1 MPSND
6 VLVDRELKA
15 ARERE
20 SDYRIRL
27 ARHRSLSLRLRAHAG
42 LLRDALRES
51 LDGWNMMSRLLADVA
66 RLSSQALEVPRT
78 SIWLFDEARANLVC
92 RFQLPAGLS
101 TEGMVLPVASCPAYI
116 RALGTTELGAVAV
129 DDAWS
134 DARTADLRDYL
145 RTYNVGAMLDI
156 PILGPGQLHGVVC
169 HEHEGGPRHW
179 QEEEIDFATDVGAMV
194 ALVLEAERRIGAEH
208 LARGSEAKY
217 QNLVESLPVT
227 VYSFQARTG
236 ELEYLSPRIQEL
248 GGLAAERYLVAG
260 GIENWVQA
268 IEPEDREP
276 VRRRLSGHIAEGFE
290 GELIYR
296 IRLPDGTRRWVRDT
310 CGVVRDI
317 TGKPIAVQG
326 TLADITALKEAEL
339 ERAEIDRRYRRLLEN
354 ADLLAVILSA
364 TGHVEMVNDCFVRL
378 TGFTREEAMGADGFA
393 LILPER
399 ERDEVRARYLASV
412 RNGDLVPRF
421 ETGLRTRGG
430 SMRRILWTNTLI
442 RSSSGT
448 VIGCASL
455 GLDITDRVE
464 AEELQLQQQ
473 KIESL
478 GRLAATVAHDFN
490 NLLTIISASTASLSK
505 LSRPADATAI
515 IDIEAAVRQ
524 ATGLTRSLLAYA
536 RRETIAPTLL
546 SVDELVIAAVP
557 LLRQIVGA
565 DLDLSVSLDTASER
579 VVIDGTQLR
588 QVLLNLVGNA
598 VDATRG
604 FGHHVRVSTGLVVL
618 EGDQSRARG
627 LITEGTFLVL
637 TVADDGRGMGRE
649 LQERAFDPFFTTK
662 VGGEGT
668 GLGLAMCT
676 SIARRAGGFISC
688 ESVPG
693 RGATLR
699 VHLPIAR
706 SRGDKTPAPEPV
718 ITGDLDRTP
727 MPEVDPPRIL
737 VVESDESTRYFVTRV
752 LSSEGIEVIDATD
765 VKGAREALADN
776 SVDLLLTARAL
787 PDGDGMGLA
796 REAREQHRARRIVL
810 VAGEPAAGF
819 NGDVTKELAAH
830 IIDAVLAKPLRVE
843 NLLDTVLALLRD
855 GHHRTL

>member
-1 MPSND
+1 MSSND
-6 VLVDRELKA
+6 VLVDRELRA

-20 SDYRIRL
+20 SDYRTRL
-27 ARHRSLSLRLRAHAG
+27 ARHRALSQRLRAHAA
-42 LLRDALRES
+42 LLRDALRNS
-51 LDGWNMMSRLLADVA
+51 FDGWNMMSRLLTDVA
-66 RLSSQALEVPRT
+66 RLSSQALDIPRT
-78 SIWLFDEARANLVC
+78 SIWLFDETREQLVC
-92 RFQLPAGLS
+92 RFQLPPGLE
-101 TEGMVLPVASCPAYI
+101 TEGMVLPVASCPGYI
-116 RALGTTELGAVAV
+116 RALTTTELGAVAV

-134 DARTADLRDYL
+134 DARTSDLRDYL
-145 RTYNVGAMLDI
+145 RRYNVGALLDI
-156 PILGPGQLHGVVC
+156 PILGPGHVHGVVC

-208 LARGSEAKY
+208 VARGSEAKY

-227 VYSFQARTG
+227 VYSFQAHTG
-236 ELEYLSPRIQEL
+236 QLEYLSPRIREL

-260 GIENWVQA
+260 GIDNWLQA

-276 VRRRLSGHIAEGFE
+276 VRRRLSGHISEGFE
-290 GELIYR
+290 RELIYR

-310 CGVVRDI
+310 CGVVRNL

-378 TGFTREEAMGADGFA
+378 TGFSRDEAMGADGFA
-393 LILPER
+393 LILPEM
-399 ERDEVRARYLASV
+399 ERDEVRGRYLASI

-430 SMRRILWTNTLI
+430 SLRRILWTNTLI
-442 RSSSGT
+442 RSSAGT
-448 VIGCASL
+448 VVGSASL
-455 GLDITDRVE
+455 GLDITERVE
-464 AEELQLQQQ
+464 AEALQLQQQ

-490 NLLTIISASTASLSK
+490 NLLTVISASAASLGK
-505 LSRPADATAI
+505 PADEVEAGAI
-515 IDIEAAVRQ
+515 ADIEAAVHQ

-546 SVDELVIAAVP
+546 SVDELVTSALP
-557 LLRQIVGA
+557 LLRQIVGP
-565 DLDLSVSLDTASER
+565 DINLSVSLDTASER

-604 FGHHVRVSTGLVVL
+604 FGHHVRVSTGLLVM
-618 EGDQSRARG
+618 EADQARNRG
-627 LITEGTFLVL
+627 LFSEGTFLML
-637 TVADDGRGMGRE
+637 TVSDDGRGMSRD

-662 VGGEGT
+662 STGEGT

-676 SIARRAGGFISC
+676 SIVRRAGGFIAI
-688 ESVPG
+688 ESLPD

-699 VHLPIAR
+699 VHLPLAR
-706 SRGDKTPAPEPV
+706 SRGDGGPTLRPAASGE
-718 ITGDLDRTP
+718 LERTP
-727 MPEVDPPRIL
+727 VPEVEPPRIL
-737 VVESDESTRYFVTRV
+737 VVESPRYFVTRV
-752 LSSEGIEVIDATD
+752 LSSEGIEVVDATD
-765 VKGAREALADN
+765 LKGARAALAGS

-787 PDGDGMGLA
+787 PDGDGEGLA
-796 REAREQHRARRIVL
+796 REARELHRARHVVV
-810 VAGEPAAGF
+810 VAGGPAEGRD
-819 NGDVTKELAAH
+819 GDPTKDLAARG
-830 IIDAVLAKPLRVE
+830 IDAVLAKPLRIE
-843 NLLDTVLALLRD
+843 NLLDTVLGLLHD
-855 GHHRTL
+855 GHQRSI

>member
-6 VLVDRELKA
+6 VLVERELKA

-20 SDYRIRL
+20 SDYRTRL
-27 ARHRSLSLRLRAHAG
+27 AHHRSLSLRLRAHAA
-42 LLRDALRES
+42 LLRDALRAS
-51 LDGWNMMSRLLADVA
+51 LDGWNMLSRLLADVA
-66 RLSSQALEVPRT
+66 RLSSQALEIPRT
-78 SIWLFDEARANLVC
+78 SIWLFDESRINLVC
-92 RFQLPAGLS
+92 RFQLPAGSS
-101 TEGMVLPVASCPAYI
+101 TEGMILPVASCPGYI
-116 RALGTTELGAVAV
+116 RALSTTELGAVAV

-134 DARTADLRDYL
+134 DARTADLREYL
-145 RTYNVGAMLDI
+145 RTYNVGALLDI

-208 LARGSEAKY
+208 VARGSEAKY

-227 VYSFQARTG
+227 VYSFQAHTG
-236 ELEYLSPRIQEL
+236 QLEYLSPRVQEL

-276 VRRRLSGHIAEGFE
+276 VRRRLSGHIADGFE
-290 GELIYR
+290 RELIYR

-310 CGVVRDI
+310 CAVVRDL
-317 TGKPIAVQG
+317 TGTPIAVQG

-378 TGFTREEAMGADGFA
+378 TGFSREEAMGADGFA

-399 ERDEVRARYLASV
+399 ERDEVRERYLTSV

-430 SMRRILWTNTLI
+430 SLRRILWTNTLI
-442 RSSSGT
+442 RSSAGT
-448 VIGCASL
+448 VVGSASL
-455 GLDITDRVE
+455 GLDITERVE
-464 AEELQLQQQ
+464 AEALQLQQQ

-490 NLLTIISASTASLSK
+490 NLLTVISTA
-505 LSRPADATAI
+505 TAALDKRSDPDETAAI
-515 IDIEAAVRQ
+515 DDIEAAVRQ

-546 SVDELVIAAVP
+546 SVDELVASALP
-557 LLRQIVGA
+557 LLRQIVGNEIE
-565 DLDLSVSLDTASER
+565 LQVSLDTAAER

-588 QVLLNLVGNA
+588 QVILNLVGNA
-598 VDATRG
+598 IDATRG
-604 FGHHVRVSTGLVVL
+604 FGHCVRVSTGLVVM
-618 EGDQSRARG
+618 EADQARNRG
-627 LITEGTFLVL
+627 LFSEGTFLVL
-637 TVADDGRGMGRE
+637 TVSDDGRGMSRD

-662 VGGEGT
+662 TNGEGT

-676 SIARRAGGFISC
+676 SIVRRAGGFISI
-688 ESVPG
+688 ESLPD

-706 SRGDKTPAPEPV
+706 TRGDGAAAALPALSSDLEKTP
-718 ITGDLDRTP
+718 I
-727 MPEVDPPRIL
+727 PEVEPPRIL

-752 LSSEGIEVIDATD
+752 LSSEGIEVVDATD
-765 VKGAREALADN
+765 LKGARAALADG

-787 PDGDGMGLA
+787 PDGDGVGLA
-796 REAREQHRARRIVL
+796 HEARELHRARWVVV
-810 VAGEPAAGF
+810 VAGEPP
-819 NGDVTKELAAH
+819 GDSTGDLTKDLAARG
-830 IIDAVLAKPLRVE
+830 IDAVLAKPLRVE
-843 NLLDTVLALLRD
+843 NLLDTVLGLLHD
-855 GHHRTL
+855 GHRSA

>member
-20 SDYRIRL
+20 SDYRTRL
-27 ARHRSLSLRLRAHAG
+27 ARHRSLALRLRAHAA
-42 LLRDALRES
+42 LLRDALRDS

-66 RLSSQALEVPRT
+66 RLSSQALEIPRT
-78 SIWLFDEARANLVC
+78 SIWLFDESRENLVC
-92 RFQLPAGLS
+92 RFQLPPGLS
-101 TEGMVLPVASCPAYI
+101 TEGSVLPISTCPGYI

-129 DDAWS
+129 DDAWT
-134 DARTADLRDYL
+134 DARTAELRDYL
-145 RTYNVGAMLDI
+145 RTYNVGALLDI
-156 PILGPGQLHGVVC
+156 PILGPGHLHGVVC

-227 VYSFQARTG
+227 VYSFQARSG
-236 ELEYLSPRIQEL
+236 QLEYLSPRVQEL
-248 GGLAAERYLVAG
+248 GGLAAERYLVSG
-260 GIENWVQA
+260 GIEHWVQA
-268 IEPEDREP
+268 IEPEEREP
-276 VRRRLSGHIAEGFE
+276 VRRRLSGHIADGFE

-310 CGVVRDI
+310 CGVVRDL

-364 TGHVEMVNDCFVRL
+364 GGHVEMVNDCFVRL
-378 TGFTREEAMGADGFA
+378 TGFTRDEAMGADGFA
-393 LILPER
+393 LILPEQ
-399 ERDEVRARYLASV
+399 ERDEVRERYLASV
-412 RNGDLVPRF
+412 RNGNLVPRF

-430 SMRRILWTNTLI
+430 SLRRILWTNTMI
-442 RSSSGT
+442 RSSAGT
-448 VIGCASL
+448 VVGSASL
-455 GLDITDRVE
+455 GLDITERVE
-464 AEELQLQQQ
+464 AEALQLQQQ

-490 NLLTIISASTASLSK
+490 NLLTVISASTASLPK
-505 LSRPADATAI
+505 PADESEAAAI
-515 IDIEAAVRQ
+515 ADIEAAVRQ

-536 RRETIAPTLL
+536 RRETIAPTML
-546 SVDELVIAAVP
+546 SVDELVTSVLP
-557 LLRQIVGA
+557 LLRQIVGS
-565 DLDLSVSLDTASER
+565 DLELSVSLDTASDR

-588 QVLLNLVGNA
+588 QVVLNLVGNA

-604 FGHHVRVSTGLVVL
+604 FGHCVRVSTGLVVM
-618 EGDQSRARG
+618 EADQARSRG
-627 LITEGTFLVL
+627 LFTEGTFLVL
-637 TVADDGRGMGRE
+637 TVADDGRGMSRD

-662 VGGEGT
+662 VTGEGT

-676 SIARRAGGFISC
+676 SIVRRAGGFISI
-688 ESVPG
+688 ESVPD

-706 SRGDKTPAPEPV
+706 SRGDAAPAPHPA
-718 ITGDLDRTP
+718 TSGDLERTP
-727 MPEVDPPRIL
+727 LPEVEPPRIL

-752 LSSEGIEVIDATD
+752 LSSEGIEVVDATD
-765 VKGAREALADN
+765 VKGARASLAGS

-787 PDGDGMGLA
+787 PDGDGVGLA
-796 REAREQHRARRIVL
+796 SEAHELHRARHIVL
-810 VAGEPAAGF
+810 VSPESAGAF
-819 NGDVTKELAAH
+819 GDDLTKELAARG
-830 IIDAVLAKPLRVE
+830 IDAVLAKPLRVE
-843 NLLDTVLALLRD
+843 SLLETVLGLLRN
-855 GHHRTL
+855 GHQRRL

>member
-1 MPSND
+1 MSSND
-6 VLVDRELKA
+6 VLVDRELRA

-20 SDYRIRL
+20 SDYRTRL
-27 ARHRSLSLRLRAHAG
+27 ARHRSLSLRLRAHAA
-42 LLRDALRES
+42 LLRDALRDS
-51 LDGWNMMSRLLADVA
+51 LDGWNMTSRLLADVA
-66 RLSSQALEVPRT
+66 RLSSQALDTPRT
-78 SIWLFDEARANLVC
+78 SIWLFDESRTNLVC
-92 RFQLPAGLS
+92 RFQLPPGLS
-101 TEGMVLPVASCPAYI
+101 TEGMVLPVASCPGYI
-116 RALGTTELGAVAV
+116 RALGTTEVGAVAV

-134 DARTADLRDYL
+134 DARTAELRDYL
-145 RTYNVGAMLDI
+145 RTYNVGALLDI
-156 PILGPGQLHGVVC
+156 PILGPGHLHGVVC

-208 LARGSEAKY
+208 QARGSEAKY
-217 QNLVESLPVT
+217 QNLVESLPVII
-227 VYSFQARTG
+227 YSFEAHTG
-236 ELEYLSPRIQEL
+236 QLEYLSPRIQEL

-260 GIENWVQA
+260 GIENWVLA

-276 VRRRLSGHIAEGFE
+276 VRRRLSGHITEGFE
-290 GELIYR
+290 RELIYR

-317 TGKPIAVQG
+317 TGNPIAVQG

-378 TGFTREEAMGADGFA
+378 TGFSREEAMGADGFA
-393 LILPER
+393 LILPDGER
-399 ERDEVRARYLASV
+399 EEVRRQYLTAV
-412 RNGDLVPRF
+412 RNGDIVPRF

-430 SMRRILWTNTLI
+430 SLRRILWTNTLI

-448 VIGCASL
+448 VVGSASL
-455 GLDITDRVE
+455 GLDITERVE
-464 AEELQLQQQ
+464 AEALQLQQQ

-490 NLLTIISASTASLSK
+490 NLLTVISASTASLAGPSD
-505 LSRPADATAI
+505 PTAAAAI
-515 IDIEAAVRQ
+515 ADIESAVRQ

-546 SVDELVIAAVP
+546 SVDELIMSVMP
-557 LLRQIVGA
+557 LLRQIVGS
-565 DLDLSVSLDTASER
+565 DIELSVSLDTAAER

-604 FGHHVRVSTGLVVL
+604 FGHSVRVSTGLVMM
-618 EGDQSRARG
+618 EADQARNRG
-627 LITEGTFLVL
+627 LFSEGTFLVL
-637 TVADDGRGMGRE
+637 TVSDDGRGMSRD

-662 VGGEGT
+662 ANGEGT

-676 SIARRAGGFISC
+676 SIVRRAGGFISI
-688 ESVPG
+688 ESLPD

-699 VHLPIAR
+699 VHLPLAR
-706 SRGDKTPAPEPV
+706 TRGDAMPEPQLALSGDLEKTPV
-718 ITGDLDRTP
+718 
-727 MPEVDPPRIL
+727 PEVEPPRIL
-737 VVESDESTRYFVTRV
+737 VVESDESTRFFVTRV
-752 LSSEGIEVIDATD
+752 LSSEGIEVVDATD
-765 VKGAREALADN
+765 VKGARAALAG
-776 SVDLLLTARAL
+776 STVDLLLTARAL
-787 PDGDGMGLA
+787 PDGDGEGLA
-796 REAREQHRARRIVL
+796 REARELHRARHVVL
-810 VAGEPAAGF
+810 VAGEPG
-819 NGDVTKELAAH
+819 GDLARDLAARG
-830 IIDAVLAKPLRVE
+830 IDAVLAKPLRVE
-843 NLLDTVLALLRD
+843 NLLDTVFGLLHD
-855 GHHRTL
+855 GQQRTI

>member
-1 MPSND
+1 
-6 VLVDRELKA
+6 
-15 ARERE
+15 
-20 SDYRIRL
+20 
-27 ARHRSLSLRLRAHAG
+27 
-42 LLRDALRES
+42 
-51 LDGWNMMSRLLADVA
+51 
-66 RLSSQALEVPRT
+66 
-78 SIWLFDEARANLVC
+78 
-92 RFQLPAGLS
+92 
-101 TEGMVLPVASCPAYI
+101 MVLPVASYPGYI

-156 PILGPGQLHGVVC
+156 PILGPGRLHGVVC

-208 LARGSEAKY
+208 VARGSEAKY
-217 QNLVESLPVT
+217 QNLVETLPVT
-227 VYSFQARTG
+227 VYSFQAHTG
-236 ELEYLSPRIQEL
+236 QLEYLSPRIQEL

-260 GIENWVQA
+260 GIDNWLQA

-276 VRRRLSGHIAEGFE
+276 VRRRLSGHISEGFE
-290 GELIYR
+290 RELIYR

-317 TGKPIAVQG
+317 TGTPIAVQG

-339 ERAEIDRRYRRLLEN
+339 ERAELDRRYRRLLEN

-378 TGFTREEAMGADGFA
+378 TGFSREEAMGADGFT

-399 ERDEVRARYLASV
+399 ERDEVRARYLASI
-412 RNGDLVPRF
+412 RNGDIVPRF

-430 SMRRILWTNTLI
+430 SLRRILWTNTLI
-442 RSSSGT
+442 RSSAGT
-448 VIGCASL
+448 VVGSASL

-464 AEELQLQQQ
+464 AEALQLQQQ

-490 NLLTIISASTASLSK
+490 NLLTVISAGAASLGKPSD
-505 LSRPADATAI
+505 PVCAGAI
-515 IDIEAAVRQ
+515 ADIEAAVRQ

-546 SVDELVIAAVP
+546 SVDEVVTSTMP
-557 LLRQIVGA
+557 LLRQIAGS
-565 DLDLSVSLDTASER
+565 DIDLSVSLDTASER
-579 VVIDGTQLR
+579 VVIDPTQLR

-604 FGHHVRVSTGLVVL
+604 FGHSVRISTGLVVM
-618 EGDQSRARG
+618 EADQARNRG
-627 LITEGTFLVL
+627 LFSEGTFLVL
-637 TVADDGRGMGRE
+637 TVSDDGHGMSRD

-662 VGGEGT
+662 PNGDGT

-676 SIARRAGGFISC
+676 SIVRRAGGFISI
-688 ESVPG
+688 ESVPD

-699 VHLPIAR
+699 VHLPLAR
-706 SRGDKTPAPEPV
+706 SRGDTASVPPRAMSGDLEKTPV
-718 ITGDLDRTP
+718 
-727 MPEVDPPRIL
+727 PEVEPPRIL

-752 LSSEGIEVIDATD
+752 LSSEGIEVVDATD
-765 VKGAREALADN
+765 LKGARAALASS

-787 PDGDGMGLA
+787 PDGDGEGLA
-796 REAREQHRARRIVL
+796 REARQLHRARHVVL
-810 VAGEPAAGF
+810 VASETAGDGVP
-819 NGDVTKELAAH
+819 NLTKELAAH
-830 IIDAVLAKPLRVE
+830 GIDAVLAKPLRVE
-843 NLLDTVLALLRD
+843 NLLDTVLGLLHD
-855 GHHRTL
+855 GHHGVS